1 MSDILS
7 GLNEFQKEAVT
18 YQGSPLLILAGAG
31 SGKTRVLTHRA
42 AYFVQQKLASPSE
55 ILLLTFTN
63 KAAGEMKNRM
73 DDLLKVETSRRGVS
87 TDNQI
92 FAGTFHSFG
101 CRTLRIYGKS
111 LGLSPD
117 FVIYDSDDQ
126 ENLLRSIISEMG
138 LTTKE
143 FKPTSVL
150 YFIEAAKNSYLTPS
164 LVQSEAHGF
173 WDSTA
178 AKIYTKYQAKLLQYQ
193 ALDFNDLLFKTV

>member
-1 MSDILS
+1 MSDILF

-18 YQGSPLLILAGAG
+18 YLGSPLLILAGAG

-63 KAAGEMKNRM
+63 KAAGEMKDRM
-73 DDLLKVETSRRGVS
+73 SKLLSDIRNLKS
-87 TDNQI
+87 DQL

-101 CRTLRIYGKS
+101 CRTLRIYGQS

-126 ENLLRSIISEMG
+126 ENLVRSILSEMN
-138 LTTKE
+138 LTVKE
-143 FKPTSVL
+143 FKPSSVL

-164 LVQSEAHGF
+164 VVQSEAHGF
-173 WDSTA
+173 WESMA
-178 AKIYTKYQAKLLQYQ
+178 AKIYAKYQAKLLQYQ
-193 ALDFNDLLFKTV
+193 ALDFNDLLFKV